1 MDSRF
6 ILKLAYRNLRAR
18 RLRTILT
25 LMGVVIGISAIVF
38 LVAFA
43 FGLEKLVTQEVTAGN
58 AFQLI
63 DVGTGS
69 SQVVKLNADSVNA
82 FMNVQSVKSAEPAIS
97 VGAKAKQDDKEID
110 ATVLG
115 ASSKYLEWTGIK
127 PKWGNYF
134 TDPTG
139 EAQSGEAIVSTAYA
153 KFVGVSDP
161 NQLIGKTATADVVI
175 PKETI
180 NAQEDKVAQDLR
192 FTIRG
197 VVKDDTATKIYT
209 RYNDLKTLGINSYSQ
224 VKVELTK
231 SSEAKTVR
239 TIIEGMGYKTEYVG
253 DTIAQIEQVFNIFKI
268 ILAGFGLIAL
278 VVAALG
284 MFNTLT
290 ISLLERIKEIALMKI
305 LGMSKRDIDHLFLTE
320 SILIGIT
327 GGICGMIWGI
337 ILGSIANLILNH
349 YAVKAGGDPVSVF
362 YFSPLFM
369 TGIFI
374 FSILL
379 GFLTGVY
386 PARRATKVNAL
397 DVLRYE

>member
-1 MDSRF
+1 MDKEF
-6 ILKLAYRNLRAR
+6 LLILAFRNLKAR
-18 RLRTILT
+18 RLRTVLT
-25 LMGVVIGISAIVF
+25 LMGVIIGISAIVF
-38 LVAFA
+38 LVSFA
-43 FGLEKLVTQEVTAGN
+43 FGLERLVTREVTGGN

-69 SQVVKLNADSVNA
+69 SQVVKLNQDSVNA
-82 FMNVQSVKSAEPAIS
+82 FMDIQSVKSVEPAIS

-115 ASSKYLEWTGIK
+115 ASSKYLEWSGIK
-127 PKWGNYF
+127 PKWGEYF
-134 TDPTG
+134 G
-139 EAQSGEAIVSTAYA
+139 EPISGSPLGEAIVNTAYA
-153 KFVGVSDP
+153 KFVGITDP
-161 NQLIGKTATADVVI
+161 SQLIGRTAAVDAIV
-175 PKETI
+175 PKETV
-180 NAQEDKVAQDLR
+180 NASEDKIVENIILV
-192 FTIRG
+192 IRG
-197 VVKDDTATKIYT
+197 IVKDDSATKVYT
-209 RYNDLKTLGINSYSQ
+209 HYNDLTVLGTTSYSQ

-253 DTIAQIEQVFNIFKI
+253 DTIAQIEQVFNIFKV

-305 LGMSKRDIDHLFLTE
+305 LGMKKRDINNIFLTE
-320 SILIGIT
+320 SVLLGMT
-327 GGICGMIWGI
+327 GGVFGMIWGI
-337 ILGSIANLILNH
+337 IFGSVANSILNH
-349 YAVKAGGDPVSVF
+349 YAVRAGGEPVSIF
-362 YFSPLFM
+362 YFSPIFM
-369 TGIFI
+369 IGILAFSIALGFFTGI
-374 FSILL
+374 
-379 GFLTGVY
+379 Y